1 MFPGFNANQLA
12 IKLRAQRGM
21 AFLILS
27 LFRTLSAKILLPF
40 LSICIKMLYKN
51 VSYLFFFKLFF

>member
-1 MFPGFNANQLA
+1 MFSGFNANQLA
-12 IKLRAQRGM
+12 IKLQAQRGM

-27 LFRTLSAKILLPF
+27 FFRQMSGKILLPF
-40 LSICIKMLYKN
+40 LPIWNKMLYKN